1 MKVSGLI
8 FGFILLLSCLAAPLW
23 GAMDVPSELL
33 GYNAGSNDNPHN
45 LSKMATHG
53 KIKAVDDGSIEAT
66 QICTYCHTPHGA
78 TAQSTLWNR
87 RPPTHMGS
95 FPLYDQD
102 LNLAIDNAA
111 ISGTSKYRLNADQG
125 AGDEYPNGATKLCLS
140 CHDGAT
146 AIGTMAVGPPIAMN
160 FDTLADWATANPAT
174 ASLVLDPTNFNKTHP
189 VSFVYSGAVITYING
204 AGGKSGYTAPTD
216 PDVRLDGQNRMQCT
230 TCHDPHRHTRKG
242 VYTLP
247 FWANKDL
254 GIDSGNGGNNDYDNT
269 CKQCHGATPG
279 TPVH

>member
-8 FGFILLLSCLAAPLW
+8 FGFILSLSCLTTPVW

-33 GYNAGSNDNPHN
+33 GFNAGSNDNPHN

-53 KIKAVDDGSIEAT
+53 KIQAVDDGSIEAT

-95 FPLYDQD
+95 FPLYDQS
-102 LNLAIDNAA
+102 AIVIGNPA
-111 ISGTSKYRLNADQG
+111 ISATSKYKLDADQG

-146 AIGTMAVGPPIAMN
+146 AIGTMTVGPPIAMN
-160 FDTLADWATANPAT
+160 FDTLADRPAS
-174 ASLVLDPTNFNKTHP
+174 AFAILDPGVFNKTHP

-242 VYTLP
+242 GYTLP
-247 FWANKDL
+247 FWANKDT
-254 GIDSGNGGNNDYDNT
+254 GFDSGNGGNNDYDNT
-269 CKQCHGATPG
+269 CKQCHGVIPG

>member
-8 FGFILLLSCLAAPLW
+8 FGFILLLGGMTTPLW

-33 GYNAGSNDNPHN
+33 GFNGGVNDNPHN

-53 KIKAVDDGSIEAT
+53 KIQAVDDGSIEAT
-66 QICTYCHTPHGA
+66 RICIYCHTPHGA

-87 RPPTHMGS
+87 RPPANMGG
-95 FPLYDQD
+95 FPLYDQS
-102 LNLAIDNAA
+102 AIVIGNPA
-111 ISGTSKYRLNADQG
+111 ISSTSKYKLDADQG

-146 AIGTMAVGPPIAMN
+146 AIGTMTVGAPIAMN
-160 FDTLADWATANPAT
+160 YDTLADRPAS
-174 ASLVLDPTNFNKTHP
+174 AFAILDPSVFNRTHP
-189 VSFVYSGAVITYING
+189 VSFVYSGAVIVYING
-204 AGGKSGYTAPTD
+204 PGGKIGYTAPTD
-216 PDVRLDGQNRMQCT
+216 PDVQLDSQNRMQCT

-242 VYTLP
+242 AYTLP

-254 GIDSGNGGNNDYDNT
+254 GIDSGNLGNNDYDNT

-279 TPVH
+279 APIH

>member
-1 MKVSGLI
+1 MKSAGLLSG
-8 FGFILLLSCLAAPLW
+8 FLLLLAFITTPLW
-23 GAMDVPSELL
+23 AAMDVPSELL
-33 GYNAGSNDNPHN
+33 GYNGGANDNPHN

-66 QICTYCHTPHGA
+66 AICVYCHTPHGA

-87 RPPTHMGS
+87 RPPVNMGS
-95 FPLYDQD
+95 FPLYDQSSIVIG
-102 LNLAIDNAA
+102 NPA
-111 ISGTSKYRLNADQG
+111 ISGTSKYKLNADQA

-146 AIGTMAVGPPIAMN
+146 AVGMLQVGPEIIMN
-160 FDTLADWATANPAT
+160 YDTLQDWATANPAT

-189 VSFVYSGAVITYING
+189 VSFVYTPAVRDYING
-204 AGGKSGYTAPTD
+204 AGGKSGYALPTD

-242 VYTLP
+242 GYTLP
-247 FWANKDL
+247 FWANKDNGL
-254 GIDSGNGGNNDYDNT
+254 DSGNGGNNDYDNT
-269 CKQCHGATPG
+269 CKQCHATTPG
-279 TPVH
+279 APIH

>member
-1 MKVSGLI
+1 MKVSGLL
-8 FGFILLLSCLAAPLW
+8 FGFILVLTCLTTPLW

-33 GYNAGSNDNPHN
+33 GFNGGINDNPHN

-53 KIKAVDDGSIEAT
+53 KIQAVDDGSIEAT
-66 QICTYCHTPHGA
+66 RICVYCHTPHGA

-87 RPPTHMGS
+87 RPPAQMGS
-95 FPLYDQD
+95 FLLYDQTGIV
-102 LNLAIDNAA
+102 IDDAG
-111 ISGTSKYRLNADQG
+111 ISGTSKYKLDADQG

-146 AIGTMAVGPPIAMN
+146 AIGTMTVGAPITMN
-160 FDTLADWATANPAT
+160 YDTLADRPAS
-174 ASLVLDPTNFNKTHP
+174 ASAILNAANFNKTHP
-189 VSFVYSGAVITYING
+189 VSFVYSGAVIAYING
-204 AGGKSGYTAPTD
+204 PGGKIGYTAPTD
-216 PDVRLDGQNRMQCT
+216 PDVRLDSQNRMQCT

-242 VYTLP
+242 AYTLP

-254 GIDSGNGGNNDYDNT
+254 GLDSGNGGNNDYDNT

-279 TPVH
+279 TPIH

>member
-8 FGFILLLSCLAAPLW
+8 FGFIGFILSLSCLATPLW
-23 GAMDVPSELL
+23 AAMDIPSELL
-33 GYNAGSNDNPHN
+33 GYMAGNNDNPHN

-53 KIKAVDDGSIEAT
+53 KIQAVDDGSIEAT

-87 RPPTHMGS
+87 RPPTNMGS

-102 LNLAIDNAA
+102 LNLAIDDAA

-146 AIGTMAVGPPIAMN
+146 AIGTMAVGPPITMN
-160 FDTLADWATANPAT
+160 FDTLADRPAS
-174 ASLVLDPTNFNKTHP
+174 AFAILDPSVFNRTHP

-216 PDVRLDGQNRMQCT
+216 PDVRLDGQDRMQCT

-242 VYTLP
+242 GYTLP
-247 FWANKDL
+247 FWANKDT
-254 GIDSGNGGNNDYDNT
+254 GFDAGNGGNNDYDNT
-269 CKQCHGATPG
+269 CKQCHGVIPG